1 MTHFEKPHTGEFLLS
16 EGNGQISRDE
26 VVLAA
31 REKDLD
37 AGTLLIKDAGG
48 KYVPYADPEP
58 PQGGGTQVASDGVVV
73 LYGPV
78 YGSSEDLPVTVVSRM
93 AEVAGD
99 LLTGL
104 TDMSAAALESA
115 SIIVR

>member
-1 MTHFEKPHTGEFLLS
+1 MTYFEKPHTGEFLLS

-31 REKDLD
+31 REEDLD
-37 AGTLLIKDAGG
+37 AGTLLVEDAGG
-48 KYVPYADPEP
+48 KFVPYIDPEP
-58 PQGGGTQVASDGVVV
+58 PQGGGAQTVPDGIVI
-73 LYGPV
+73 LYAPV
-78 YGSSEDLPVTVVSRM
+78 FGSSEDLPVTVVSRL

-104 TDMSAAALESA
+104 TDLSAVALKTA
-115 SIIVR
+115 SIVVR